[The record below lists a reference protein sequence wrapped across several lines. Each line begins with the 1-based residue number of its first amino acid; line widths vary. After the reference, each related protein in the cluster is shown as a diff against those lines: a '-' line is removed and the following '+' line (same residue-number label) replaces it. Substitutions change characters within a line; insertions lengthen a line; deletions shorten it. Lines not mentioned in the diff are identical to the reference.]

1 VLIEPTLSRSID
13 YQPVVKPK
21 DKLVDVSNWNG
32 NLEAK
37 QAKNLKIMTKNIS
50 TELILHNI
58 KYQTTNFN

>member
-1 VLIEPTLSRSID
+1 
-13 YQPVVKPK
+13 VKPK

>member
-1 VLIEPTLSRSID
+1 VLIQPTLSRSID
-13 YQPVVKPK
+13 YQTVVKAK

-37 QAKNLKIMTKNIS
+37 QAKHLKIMIKNIS
-50 TELILHNI
+50 TELSLHNM